1 MACGCGETR
10 SETMTT
16 NMAQAL
22 LDQQEAQQR
31 EQEAMI
37 ASAARASGNADSNS
51 TAQRFAA

>member
-1 MACGCGETR
+1 
-10 SETMTT
+10 MTT
-16 NMAQAL
+16 NMAQVL